1 MKTVFSIAGAAC
13 TLLLSGLFGA
23 AQAQNP
29 DPVGTIYDGPVPDDL
44 YGSNYTYPWPVK
56 QFNFYNQHQNLTMAF
71 MDVPPALNSSCATN
85 SSRTAVLLHGGN
97 FCSVTWSDTARN
109 LSAAGYRVILPDD
122 IGFCKSSK
130 PLGYSYSVDQQA
142 LNIKSLLTALNIT
155 EPVTVIGHSMGGMIT
170 ARFGLMYPDSVHQLV
185 LVDPLGLEDWV
196 AKGVAFVPVDQT
208 YVGQI
213 AQNFTTL
220 KAYEAASYFANAT
233 WEPQYDTWVTMLAN
247 IYGGSHG
254 TDFAF
259 VMSLVTN
266 VLLSQPVVY
275 QLPNLKTRTYLMVG
289 EDDVTALGKAW
300 SSADVA
306 ATLGHYD
313 VIGPAAA
320 AAIPNSTFHMFPGL
334 GHAPFLQDPVAFH
347 QVLFSWLD

>member
-1 MKTVFSIAGAAC
+1 MKTVSSVAGAAYAV
-13 TLLLSGLFGA
+13 LAGLFVGV
-23 AQAQNP
+23 AQAQSNP

-71 MDVPPALNSSCATN
+71 MDVAPASNYSVTAN
-85 SSRTAVLLHGGN
+85 KTAVLLHGGN

-122 IGFCKSSK
+122 IGFCKSQK

-142 LNIKSLLTALNIT
+142 MNIKSLLTALNIT
-155 EPVTVIGHSMGGMIT
+155 DPVTIMGHSMGGMIS
-170 ARFGLMYPDSVHQLV
+170 ARFGLMYPDSVHQLL

-196 AKGVAFVPVDQT
+196 GKGVAFVPVDQT
-208 YVGQI
+208 YEGQI
-213 AQNFTTL
+213 VQTFDTL
-220 KAYEAASYFANAT
+220 KAYEAANYFANAT
-233 WEPQYDTWVTMLAN
+233 WEPQYDTWVHMLAN

-254 TDFAF
+254 TEFAY
-259 VMSLVTN
+259 VMSLVTG
-266 VLLSQPVVY
+266 VLLSQPYVY
-275 QLPNLKTRTYLMVG
+275 QLPNLQTRTYLMVG
-289 EDDVTALGKAW
+289 ENDVTALGKAW

-306 ATLGHYD
+306 AKLGHYD
-313 VIGPAAA
+313 VIGPEAA

-334 GHAPFLQDPVAFH
+334 GHAPFLQDPAAFYE
-347 QVLFSWLD
+347 VLFSWLD